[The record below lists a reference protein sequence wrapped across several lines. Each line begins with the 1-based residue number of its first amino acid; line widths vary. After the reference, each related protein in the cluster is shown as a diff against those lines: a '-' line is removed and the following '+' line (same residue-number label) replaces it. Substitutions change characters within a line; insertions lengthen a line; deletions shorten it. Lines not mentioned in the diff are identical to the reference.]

1 VIAFELILLLLL
13 ILINGILSMSEIAI
27 VSARKSRLEQ
37 LASEGDAGA
46 RDALELAATPNR
58 LLSTVQIGITLIG
71 ILSGAFGGATITLQ
85 LGRRLDEIYF
95 IRPNGETI
103 AFILVVTVT
112 TYASLVI
119 GELVPKRL
127 GLQNPERVAA
137 LVAPWMRR
145 LATVTSPLVRV
156 LSGSTEHILRLLGA
170 KPSDQPSVTEEDVYA
185 LLRQGAEAGVF
196 EPGEQQ
202 MVEGVFS
209 LDDQRVSAL
218 MTPRLGIDW
227 LDIAEPLEITLEKI
241 IASRHSH
248 FPVAEKSLDKIQGVV
263 RAKDLLNAALKG
275 QPLDLRASV
284 REAVYIP
291 ESASGA
297 EALQRLRTAGQHMAF
312 VISEYGGIE
321 GLLTLHDLLT
331 EIVGDS
337 MEMPGY
343 IQREDGSLLVD
354 GLLTVEMLKELLN
367 VQSLPEEDNYQTV
380 SGFVMAQLG
389 SIPKPADAFTWEGN
403 RFEVMDMDG
412 RRVDKVLITRSDR

>member
-1 VIAFELILLLLL
+1 VIAFELIFLLLL

-37 LASEGDAGA
+37 LATDGNSGA
-46 RDALELAATPNR
+46 RDALELAETPNR

-85 LGRRLDEIYF
+85 LGRRLDEIPF
-95 IRPNGETI
+95 IQPNGETV

-127 GLQNPERVAA
+127 GLQNPERVAS

-156 LSGSTEHILRLLGA
+156 LSGSTELILRLLGA
-170 KPSDQPSVTEEDVYA
+170 KPSDEPPVTEEDVHA
-185 LLRQGAEAGVF
+185 LLRQGAAAGVF

-218 MTPRLGIDW
+218 MTPRLNIDW
-227 LDIAEPLEITLEKI
+227 LDTTEPLEITLEKI
-241 IASRHSH
+241 VASPHSH
-248 FPVAEKSLDKIQGVV
+248 FPVGEKSLDNIQGVV
-263 RAKDLLNAALKG
+263 RAKDLLNAVLKG
-275 QPLDLRASV
+275 QQPDLRACIRQAIFV
-284 REAVYIP
+284 P
-291 ESASGA
+291 ESASGV
-297 EALQRLRTAGQHMAF
+297 EALQRLRLNGQNVAI
-312 VISEYGGIE
+312 VISEYGGTE

-331 EIVGDS
+331 EITGDS
-337 MEMPGY
+337 VEAPGY
-343 IQREDGSLLVD
+343 VQRADGSLLVD
-354 GLLTVEMLKELLN
+354 GLLTVDTLKELLG
-367 VQSLPEEDNYQTV
+367 VQTLPEEENYQTV

-389 SIPKPADAFTWEGN
+389 SIPKPADAFTWEGS

-412 RRVDKVLITRSDR
+412 RRVDKVLITRSGV